1 MGLAR
6 GLLLRV
12 HRCEIAHRLH
22 VGMAIERVVVDRHL
36 GIGREQRAIFEEDE
50 RIDLNEH
57 GVLGLEDA
65 VQLREHRAK
74 SLALI
79 DRNAGGGH
87 QLHTVEAAVAERWID
102 MQARQHVGMIRRHVL
117 DVHATHRRQH

>member
-1 MGLAR
+1 
-6 GLLLRV
+6 
-12 HRCEIAHRLH
+12 
-22 VGMAIERVVVDRHL
+22 MAIERVVVDRHL

-65 VQLREHRAK
+65 VQLREHRTN

-79 DRNAGGGH
+79 DRNARGGH
-87 QLHTVEAAVAERWID
+87 QLHAVEAAIAKRRID
-102 MQARQHVGMIRRHVL
+102 MQTRQHVGMILCNVL
-117 DVHATHRRQH
+117 DVHAAHRRQH